1 MTALS
6 VPPPEPDWEAAPVY
20 QGGKRNPA
28 FQTSAWDYAAGN
40 FRPVA
45 GLRVPLE
52 ALAARLRLTLE
63 SGWDDLGELEIA
75 LFRVR
80 TTDFAL
86 TRHDG
91 QDVVL
96 VWLARAN
103 PQEDTRQ
110 EDTRQEDAALE
121 LLLTVC
127 GLDHRALRFVGNPT
141 TGLTHCE
148 ERPI

>member
-6 VPPPEPDWEAAPVY
+6 VPPPEPDWEAAPAY
-20 QGGKRNPA
+20 QGGQRNPA
-28 FQTSAWDYAAGN
+28 FQASAWDYAAGN

-63 SGWDDLGELEIA
+63 ASWDDLGELEIA
-75 LFRVR
+75 MFRVR
-80 TTDFAL
+80 TTDFTL

-91 QDVVL
+91 QEVVL

-103 PQEDTRQ
+103 PQEDT
-110 EDTRQEDAALE
+110 ALE

-141 TGLTHCE
+141 TGFTHFE
-148 ERPI
+148 ERPT

>member
-28 FQTSAWDYAAGN
+28 FQTSAWEYAAAH
-40 FRPVA
+40 FRLIA

-52 ALAARLRLTLE
+52 SLATRLRLTLE
-63 SGWDDLGELEIA
+63 PGWDDLGTMRLA
-75 LFRVR
+75 MFRIR
-80 TTDFAL
+80 TIDFAL

-91 QDVVL
+91 QEVVL
-96 VWLARAN
+96 VWLGRAT
-103 PQEDTRQ
+103 PE
-110 EDTRQEDAALE
+110 EDAALE
-121 LLLTVC
+121 LLLNVC

-141 TGLTHCE
+141 TGIRHFGE
-148 ERPI
+148 PPA

>member
-6 VPPPEPDWEAAPVY
+6 VPPPEPDWEAAPAY

-40 FRPVA
+40 FRLVA

-63 SGWDDLGELEIA
+63 ANWDDLGELEIA
-75 LFRVR
+75 MFRVR

-91 QDVVL
+91 QEVVL

-103 PQEDTRQ
+103 PQEDT
-110 EDTRQEDAALE
+110 ALE
-121 LLLTVC
+121 LLLTAC

-141 TGLTHCE
+141 TGFTHFE
-148 ERPI
+148 ERPT

>member
-28 FQTSAWDYAAGN
+28 FQTSAWEYAAVN
-40 FRPVA
+40 FRLVA

-63 SGWDDLGELEIA
+63 SSWDDLGEMEIA
-75 LFRVR
+75 MFRVR

-96 VWLARAN
+96 VWLARAT
-103 PQEDTRQ
+103 PE
-110 EDTRQEDAALE
+110 EDAALE

-127 GLDHRALRFVGNPT
+127 GLDRRALCFVGNPT
-141 TGLTHCE
+141 TGLTHRE
-148 ERPI
+148 GQST

>member
-1 MTALS
+1 MTALA
-6 VPPPEPDWEAAPVY
+6 VPPPEPDWEAAPAY

-28 FQTSAWDYAAGN
+28 FQTSAWEYAAAH

-63 SGWDDLGELEIA
+63 SSWDDLGEMEVA
-75 LFRVR
+75 MFRVR
-80 TTDFAL
+80 TSDFAL

-91 QDVVL
+91 QEVVL
-96 VWLARAN
+96 VWLARAT
-103 PQEDTRQ
+103 PEADT
-110 EDTRQEDAALE
+110 ALE

-127 GLDHRALRFVGNPT
+127 GLDRRALSFLGNPT
-141 TGLTHCE
+141 TGLTYVE
-148 ERPI
+148 ERPG